1 MKYLL
6 IIIFTSSFYI
16 TYGQDNKLKLCS
28 TVLTAISG
36 QWKIDSLGTNG
47 FRNSVLQQVQNC
59 KVDSITKS
67 FLFAKLGK
75 PQHRQMFY
83 VGVENKWYVGFR
95 YNVLNR
101 SGNDNVTPFQGSYVQ
116 FVFDEHEN
124 LLIEITTGEVCS

>member
-6 IIIFTSSFYI
+6 IIIFTFSFYI
-16 TYGQDNKLKLCS
+16 TYGQDNKLKLSS

-36 QWKIDSLGTNG
+36 QWKIDSFGTNG
-47 FRNSVLQQVQNC
+47 YRNSVLQQVQNC

-83 VGVENKWYVGFR
+83 VGVKNKWYVGFK

-101 SGNDNVTPFQGSYVQ
+101 SGNENDTPFQGSYVQ

-124 LLIEITTGEVCS
+124 LLIEITTGEVCN